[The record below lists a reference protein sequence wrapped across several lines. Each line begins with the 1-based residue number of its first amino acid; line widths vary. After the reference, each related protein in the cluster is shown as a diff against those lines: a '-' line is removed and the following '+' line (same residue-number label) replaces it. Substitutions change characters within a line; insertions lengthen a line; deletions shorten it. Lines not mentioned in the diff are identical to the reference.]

1 MNKTEECINAL
12 QEHIAG
18 MAEHAYYSVYEGQD
32 GDETFQDFMEVL
44 MNRIEHV
51 TCEYLIVHVLGK
63 NPAYLESMTSQPVA
77 SDVQKLIKQL
87 KEKE

>member
-32 GDETFQDFMEVL
+32 GDETFKEFLEVL

-51 TCEYLIVHVLGK
+51 ACEYLIVHVLGK
-63 NPAYLESMTSQPVA
+63 NSMYLENMSRHPAA
-77 SDVQKLIKQL
+77 SDVQKLINQL
-87 KEKE
+87 KEKT

>member
-1 MNKTEECINAL
+1 MNKSEECINAL

-32 GDETFQDFMEVL
+32 GDETFREFMDVL

-51 TCEYLIVHVLGK
+51 ACEYLIVHVLGK
-63 NPAYLESMTSQPVA
+63 NDAYLESTSSQPVA
-77 SDVQKLIKQL
+77 SDVQKIIKQI
-87 KEKE
+87 KEKK